1 MTDTSHVALQEE
13 RDGLSRF
20 PVRSRQSIKLARKI
34 AARGYRHE
42 AWQDYNL
49 TDFFAH
55 ASPIALASRRKVL
68 KEDYVPPFD
77 ESDNSVS
84 TSILERA
91 KLGDQ
96 DAFRIIT
103 DLYAGLV
110 YHWIRKEGLS
120 PQDAQDVSQ
129 EVFGS
134 VIRKLK
140 KFHRTNVGQSFR
152 AWIRVITHNKITDH
166 RRKNTGVAIPFGGD
180 NPLLGFVTI
189 EKNEEHEESNHDK
202 AVLYQKAVEF
212 IKGEFADKDC
222 RAFLMLVVDEI
233 PARDVAE
240 KLGISVYSVYIAK
253 SRILK
258 RLHDEFGDLIDG
270 ETI

>member
-1 MTDTSHVALQEE
+1 
-13 RDGLSRF
+13 
-20 PVRSRQSIKLARKI
+20 
-34 AARGYRHE
+34 
-42 AWQDYNL
+42 L
-49 TDFFAH
+49 TDSFAH

-68 KEDYVPPFD
+68 KDDYVPPFD

-110 YHWIRKEGLS
+110 YHWIRKRGLS

-134 VIRKLK
+134 VIHNLK
-140 KFHRTNVGQSFR
+140 RFHRTNADQSFR
-152 AWIRVITHNKITDH
+152 AWIRVITRNKIADH
-166 RRKNTGVAIPFGGD
+166 FRKNTGIEIAMGGD
-180 NPLLGFVTI
+180 NPLLGFATI
-189 EKNEEHEESNHDK
+189 EKNEDHEESNHDK

-240 KLGISVYSVYIAK
+240 KLGITVNSVYIAK

-258 RLHDEFGDLIDG
+258 RLHDELGDLIDG

>member
-1 MTDTSHVALQEE
+1 MKDNNVL
-13 RDGLSRF
+13 RF
-20 PVRSRQSIKLARKI
+20 
-34 AARGYRHE
+34 
-42 AWQDYNL
+42 D
-49 TDFFAH
+49 D
-55 ASPIALASRRKVL
+55 
-68 KEDYVPPFD
+68 
-77 ESDNSVS
+77 SDDSVS

-103 DLYAGLV
+103 ELYAGLV
-110 YHWIRKEGLS
+110 YHWIRKKGLS

-140 KFHRTNVGQSFR
+140 EFHRTNVGQSFR
-152 AWIRVITHNKITDH
+152 AWIRVITRNKITDH
-166 RRKNTGVAIPFGGD
+166 RRKNTDVEMAIGGD
-180 NPLLGFVTI
+180 NPLLGFATI
-189 EKNEEHEESNHDK
+189 EKNEEHEEHEESKHDK

-212 IKGEFADKDC
+212 IKEEFADKDC

-240 KLGISVYSVYIAK
+240 KLGITVNSVYIAK

-258 RLHDEFGDLIDG
+258 RLHDELGGLIDG